1 MRGDRSVFGGNRGS
15 VLAVQAG
22 ALVELVMTS
31 SAACE
36 MDVPQFVDA
45 RGRLAALEE
54 LRPLPFRP
62 VRTFVIS
69 DVPPGAHRAGHIIRC
84 SEFLWMAAGACRAT
98 VRPGDSGGEEQ
109 QFHLTVRGRGLY
121 LPPGSW
127 IDLFDFQAGSVLVCL
142 ADRRYAAGG

>member
-1 MRGDRSVFGGNRGS
+1 
-15 VLAVQAG
+15 
-22 ALVELVMTS
+22 
-31 SAACE
+31 

-45 RGRLAALEE
+45 RGGLAALEE

-69 DVPPGAHRAGHIIRC
+69 DVPPGLTAPATHPLQRVP
-84 SEFLWMAAGACRAT
+84 WMAAGACRAT
-98 VRPGDSGGEEQ
+98 VRSGDSGGEEQ

-142 ADRRYAAGG
+142 ADRPYAARG